1 MMAAAPGLWLWRHR
15 GPPPDLFDGVWED
28 EIGPLLWADTAGE
41 LKATT
46 IIEQLEEQHPGRF
59 SASQLRTLRSASD
72 QMLLNFGRTRSPGG
86 SSHEIRH
93 T

>member
-1 MMAAAPGLWLWRHR
+1 MAAGPGTVAPATSCL
-15 GPPPDLFDGVWED
+15 PSDLFDGVWED
-28 EIGPLLWADTAGE
+28 KIEPLLRDDTTGN

-46 IIEQLEEQHPGRF
+46 IIEWSDEQHPGRF
-59 SASQLRTLRSASD
+59 SASQLRTLRNASD
-72 QMLLNFGRTRSPGG
+72 QMLLNFGRTKSPGG

>member
-1 MMAAAPGLWLWRHR
+1 MAAAP
-15 GPPPDLFDGVWED
+15 VE
-28 EIGPLLWADTAGE
+28 PLLWADTAGE

-59 SASQLRTLRSASD
+59 SASQLWTLRSASD